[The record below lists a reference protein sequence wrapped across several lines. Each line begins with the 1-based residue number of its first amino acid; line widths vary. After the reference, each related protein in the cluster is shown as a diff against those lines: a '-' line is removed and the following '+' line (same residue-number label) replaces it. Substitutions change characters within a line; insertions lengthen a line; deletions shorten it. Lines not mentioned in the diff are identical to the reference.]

1 MKEWEVD
8 TEGRPRTA
16 TLRGTFRLESAE
28 AYDSAFAAM
37 RAGLESAGSA
47 GYTVDITQAN
57 LMNSSGIRALADL
70 VMLARRANLQLTFV
84 AKRSVPWQKKTMAS
98 LESLHERMTVTIL

>member
-8 TEGRPRTA
+8 TQGRPGTA
-16 TLRGTFRLESAE
+16 SLRGIFRLESSE

-37 RAGLESAGSA
+37 RAGLEAAGSA
-47 GYTVDITQAN
+47 GYTVDITQAS

-70 VMLARRANLQLTFV
+70 VMLARRADLRVTFV
-84 AKRSVPWQKKTMAS
+84 AKRSVPWQRKTVAS